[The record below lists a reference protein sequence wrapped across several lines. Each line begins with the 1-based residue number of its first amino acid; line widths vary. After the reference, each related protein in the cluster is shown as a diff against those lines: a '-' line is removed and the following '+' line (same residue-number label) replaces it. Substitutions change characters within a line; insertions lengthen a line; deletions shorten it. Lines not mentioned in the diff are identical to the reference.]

1 MDTHELLLTAGRTLA
16 VYVFMLV
23 VLRCLGK
30 REIGSFSPFDLLV
43 ALMLGEIV
51 DEVIYGD
58 VSMVQ
63 GAVAALVIALAQYAT
78 GWLTYLNHSMDNL
91 LEGTPAIIIK
101 NGELQRQAM
110 RKERMNEQ
118 EVMALLREQE
128 IDDVREVKLGT
139 LEVSGHLTV
148 LKQDWAEPVQKGD
161 LKGPESQQKQ
171 SDTGGQEEPPLKKQ
185 TDSPQALG
193 QKVAA

>member
-1 MDTHELLLTAGRTLA
+1 
-16 VYVFMLV
+16 VFMLV

-78 GWLTYLNHSMDNL
+78 GWLTYLNHSMDSL

-161 LKGPESQQKQ
+161 LKGPESEQKQ
-171 SDTGGQEEPPLKKQ
+171 SDTGGQEEPPLTKQ

>member
-161 LKGPESQQKQ
+161 LKGPESEQKQ
-171 SDTGGQEEPPLKKQ
+171 SDTGGQEEPPLTKQ